1 MRTMHLSSLFWRA
14 AAIAFAAAAAPA
26 IGAATGLEGHSPCSE
41 DAMIVFDASGS
52 MSGNG
57 WGYGSETAGTV
68 SRIDKV
74 RSTLAKILPQVTRS
88 RRVGLITYGPG
99 VWDQCNVHLDL
110 PPTEHAASRI
120 MTAVN
125 ALTPAGKTPLT
136 EAVAQAAEAL
146 DFRVKPGLI
155 VVLTDGEETCGGS
168 PCNLGE
174 QLRATAAKL
183 TIHIISLRVKG
194 YTWTGEQSALETKCL
209 AERNGGLYLPVQTQ
223 DELMEALEKTLGC
236 PMVTRIFRA
245 ERASVPH

>member
-1 MRTMHLSSLFWRA
+1 MRTIHAFPPLFWRA

-99 VWDQCNVHLDL
+99 VWSLTRNVHLDL
-110 PPTEHAASRI
+110 PPTEHAASGI

-146 DFRVKPGLI
+146 NFRVKPGLI
-155 VVLTDGEETCGGS
+155 VVLMASIS
-168 PCNLGE
+168 PSKH
-174 QLRATAAKL
+174 RT
-183 TIHIISLRVKG
+183 S
-194 YTWTGEQSALETKCL
+194 
-209 AERNGGLYLPVQTQ
+209 
-223 DELMEALEKTLGC
+223 
-236 PMVTRIFRA
+236 
-245 ERASVPH
+245 

>member
-14 AAIAFAAAAAPA
+14 AASAFAAAAAPA
-26 IGAATGLEGHSPCSE
+26 IGAATGLEGHSACSE

-57 WGYGSETAGTV
+57 WGYGSATAGTV

-74 RSTLAKILPQVTRS
+74 RSTLVKILPRVTRS

-125 ALTPAGKTPLT
+125 ALNSCREDAADRGSSSGGRGARLSR
-136 EAVAQAAEAL
+136 EAWV
-146 DFRVKPGLI
+146 DRGP
-155 VVLTDGEETCGGS
+155 D
-168 PCNLGE
+168 
-174 QLRATAAKL
+174 
-183 TIHIISLRVKG
+183 
-194 YTWTGEQSALETKCL
+194 
-209 AERNGGLYLPVQTQ
+209 
-223 DELMEALEKTLGC
+223 
-236 PMVTRIFRA
+236 
-245 ERASVPH
+245 